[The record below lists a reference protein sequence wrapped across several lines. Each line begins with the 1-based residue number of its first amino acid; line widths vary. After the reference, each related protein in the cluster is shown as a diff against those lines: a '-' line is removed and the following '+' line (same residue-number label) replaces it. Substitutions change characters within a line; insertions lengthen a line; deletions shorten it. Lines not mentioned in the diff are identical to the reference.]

1 MHLLLMTT
9 TDMRSDRKADF
20 ARMIA
25 SVADSVPRGS
35 TVHHIMLLQRSTE
48 QQRVAT
54 AAAIPYPATVL
65 AIADRVSLSAARNVM
80 LAHARESGLLQPN
93 TLVGFPDD
101 DCWYTP
107 GFLSELVAEFE
118 RSTDLGLLITRVSLT
133 PSPTW
138 HREKMRPA
146 TSTDVLRRSTS
157 NSIFLRGDAVI
168 AIGDFDPS
176 LGLGTPNVSGEDTDY
191 ALRAFFQSAQTVY
204 VDLDMVGH
212 REPDLESVT
221 KYFGGNMLVASR
233 YALRSPMLF
242 LEYVRKFAV
251 GGYLVMR
258 RRLRMGDFI
267 TAIQGSVGAFGRS
280 AG

>member
-25 SVADSVPRGS
+25 SVADSVPHGC
-35 TVHHIMLLQRSTE
+35 TVHHIMMLQRSTE

-54 AAAIPYPATVL
+54 ATAIPYPATVL
-65 AIADRVSLSAARNVM
+65 AIPDRVSLSAARNVM
-80 LAHARESGLLQPN
+80 LAHARESGLLQPD

-107 GFLSELVAEFE
+107 GFLSGLVAEFE
-118 RSTDLGLLITRVSLT
+118 RSADLGLLITRVSLT
-133 PSPTW
+133 PSPAW
-138 HREKMRPA
+138 HREKMRSA

-157 NSIFLRGDAVI
+157 NSIFLRGNAVI

-191 ALRAFFQSAQTVY
+191 ALRAFFHSPKTIY